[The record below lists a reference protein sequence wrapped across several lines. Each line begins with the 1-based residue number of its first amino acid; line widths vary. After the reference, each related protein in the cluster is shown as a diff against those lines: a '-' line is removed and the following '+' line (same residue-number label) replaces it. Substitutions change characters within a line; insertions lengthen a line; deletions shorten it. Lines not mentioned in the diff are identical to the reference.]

1 MGSPPPTHWKWQPE
15 QPTPRVTGN
24 DFKPSLTMVVSQAHA
39 SEALSPEQQRLA
51 EADQGQKPWRAWGP
65 YLSERQWGTVR
76 EDDSPDGDAWES
88 FSHDQ
93 ARSRTYQ
100 WGEDGLAGISD
111 DRQLLCFALALWNGK
126 DPIIKERLFGLTN
139 SEGNHG
145 EDVKEYYYYLDST
158 PTHSYMRYLYKY
170 PLNAFPY
177 EDLVA
182 VNKTRSR
189 HESEYEL
196 IDTGIFDKNEYCD
209 VEVEY
214 AKANPEDL
222 LIQIT
227 VHNRSDQ
234 AASLAV
240 LPTLWFRNSWE
251 QCDNAK
257 PFIKVQPGESGA
269 ASIHATHPGLGDFA
283 LHCKDADELVFTDNE
298 TNTEIIYDKPNQSPY
313 TKCGIN
319 RYIVHGEIAAVNP
332 SQRGTK
338 ASAIHHLSIGA
349 HASSTIQLRLTKSTP
364 ESNNDSAF
372 HDFDQILDRRKQDCD
387 DYYAK
392 VMPAGLSTE
401 QKLVFRQAV
410 AGMLWSK
417 QFYNY
422 DIAPWLQQRGID
434 PLGAVNGQGFR
445 NQQWH
450 HMNNCD
456 VISMPDKWEYPWYA
470 AWDLAFHS
478 MAFSLVDPSFAKQQ
492 LSLMLSSQYLHP
504 NGQIPAYEWNFGDVN
519 PPVHAW
525 ATYLVYLTD
534 ASLHGQADHQ
544 WLKQSFHKL
553 LINFTWWVNRKDA
566 DGNSVF
572 QGGFLGLDN
581 IGIFD
586 RTESPE
592 MGGRLEQADGTAWMA
607 FYAQTMVNIAVELAR
622 SDETYREYI
631 AKFIRHYLRIAHA
644 MVNRN
649 ASESMWDEEEGFFYD
664 VLRKSDGSSTR
675 LKVRS
680 MVGLIPLCAV
690 HVFEQD
696 VVEQFPEIGDILQH
710 MRDQYPGQHS
720 SFHDIRL
727 KGYANRQMMSALD
740 ETNLR
745 RVLTIMLDPDEFLS
759 DHGIRSISKRHERDP
774 YRFVHNQQEY
784 VVQYLPAESDSGLFG
799 GNSNWRGP
807 IWMPVNFAIIRSL
820 TVYYTYYGN
829 DFKVEFPTGS
839 GQMANLYEIA
849 ENLTHRIVSIFT
861 RNTEGLRPVFGS
873 QQTFQGDPHWKDHL
887 LFYEYFHG
895 DNGAGIGASHQT
907 GWSGLVLNLI
917 HYFAANTQ
925 ESRLASGGNAGP
937 MPHGWHCVD

>member
-1 MGSPPPTHWKWQPE
+1 MA
-15 QPTPRVTGN
+15 
-24 DFKPSLTMVVSQAHA
+24 MSQAQS
-39 SEALSPEQQRLA
+39 SEAPSPEHQRLA
-51 EADQGQKPWRAWGP
+51 ESDHGHKPWKRWGP

-76 EDDSPDGDAWES
+76 EDDSPDGNAWES

-93 ARSRTYQ
+93 ARSRAYQ

-177 EDLVA
+177 NDLVDT
-182 VNKTRSR
+182 NKARSR
-189 HESEYEL
+189 NEQEYEL

-209 VEVEY
+209 IEVEY
-214 AKANPEDL
+214 AKSDPEDL

-234 AASLAV
+234 PAKLAL
-240 LPTLWFRNSWE
+240 LPTLWFRNIWDQGSGPKPLI
-251 QCDNAK
+251 QAK
-257 PFIKVQPGESGA
+257 PGESGA
-269 ASIHATHPGLGDFA
+269 ASLHATHPDLGDFA
-283 LHCKDADELVFTDNE
+283 LHCKGADELVFTDNE
-298 TNTEIIYDKPNQSPY
+298 TNTEVLFQQSNQSPY

-319 RYIVHGEIAAVNP
+319 RYLVHGETAAINP
-332 SQRGTK
+332 SQQGTK
-338 ASAIHHLSIGA
+338 ASAIYNLSIGA
-349 HASSTIQLRLTKSTP
+349 NASYTIQLRLTKSTP
-364 ESNNDSAF
+364 ETQNDSAYQG
-372 HDFDQILDRRKQDCD
+372 FDQILDRRKQDCD
-387 DYYAK
+387 DYYAR
-392 VMPAGLSTE
+392 VMPAGFSAE
-401 QKLVFRQAV
+401 QKLVFRQAM

-422 DIAPWLQQRGID
+422 DITPWLQQRGVD
-434 PLGAVNGQGFR
+434 PLGTDKAQGFR
-445 NQQWH
+445 NQDWH
-450 HMNNCD
+450 HMNNSD

-470 AWDLAFHS
+470 AWDLAFHAS
-478 MAFSLVDPSFAKQQ
+478 TFAYIDPSFAKRQ

-525 ATYLVYLTD
+525 ATFLVYLTD

-544 WLKQSFHKL
+544 WLKESFHKL
-553 LINFTWWVNRKDA
+553 LINFTWWLNRKDA
-566 DGNSVF
+566 NGNNVF

-607 FYAQTMVNIAVELAR
+607 LFAQTMVQISVELAR
-622 SDETYREYI
+622 KDETYREYP
-631 AKFIRHYLRIAHA
+631 AKFMRHFLSIAHA

-649 ASESMWDEEEGFFYD
+649 ASESMWDEEDGFFYD

-696 VVEQFPEIGDILQH
+696 VLEVIPELGDLLPRLKKKFPD
-710 MRDQYPGQHS
+710 QHS
-720 SFHDIRL
+720 SFHDVRL
-727 KGYANRQMMSALD
+727 MGYGNRHLMSALD
-740 ETNLR
+740 EANLR
-745 RVLTIMLDPDEFLS
+745 RVLAIMLDPDEFLG
-759 DHGIRSISKRHERDP
+759 DYGIRSISKRHESEP
-774 YRFVHNQQEY
+774 YRFVHNQQEF
-784 VVQYLPAESDSGLFG
+784 VVKYLPAESDSGLFG

-807 IWMPVNFAIIRSL
+807 IWMPVNLMIIRSL
-820 TVYYTYYGN
+820 IVYFCYYGP
-829 DFKVEFPTGS
+829 DFKIELPTGS
-839 GQMANLYEIA
+839 GKLANLYEIA
-849 ENLTHRIVSIFT
+849 ENLAHRLVSIFT
-861 RNTEGLRPVFGS
+861 RNADGLRPVFGS
-873 QQTFQGDPHWKDHL
+873 QQTFQNDPNWKDYL

-907 GWSGLVLNLI
+907 GWSGLVVNLT
-917 HYFAANTQ
+917 HYFSVNTQ
-925 ESRLASGGNAGP
+925 ESLLERGPTNLTPSGR
-937 MPHGWHCVD
+937 HGDD

>member
-1 MGSPPPTHWKWQPE
+1 
-15 QPTPRVTGN
+15 
-24 DFKPSLTMVVSQAHA
+24 MVVSRAQS
-39 SEALSPEQQRLA
+39 SEAASTEHQRLA
-51 EADQGQKPWRAWGP
+51 EADQGQKPWRTWGP

-76 EDDSPDGDAWES
+76 EDESPNGDAWES

-93 ARSRTYQ
+93 ARSRAYQ

-145 EDVKEYYYYLDST
+145 EDVKDYYYYLDST

-170 PLNAFPY
+170 PLNTFPY

-182 VNKTRSR
+182 VNKARSR
-189 HESEYEL
+189 HEPEYEL

-209 VEVEY
+209 IEVEY
-214 AKANPEDL
+214 AKSNPEDL

-234 AASLAV
+234 PAKIAL
-240 LPTLWFRNSWE
+240 LPTLWFRNTWDQGSGPKPLIK
-251 QCDNAK
+251 AK
-257 PFIKVQPGESGA
+257 PGESGA
-269 ASIHATHPGLGDFA
+269 TSLHASHPDLGDFV
-283 LHCKDADELVFTDNE
+283 LHCQAADEVVFTDNE
-298 TNTEIIYDKPNQSPY
+298 TNTEVVFQQPNQSPY

-319 RYIVHGEIAAVNP
+319 RYLVHGETAAVNP
-332 SQRGTK
+332 SKQGTK
-338 ASAIHHLSIGA
+338 ASAIYNLSIGA
-349 HASSTIQLRLTKSTP
+349 NASSTIKLRLTRSTF
-364 ESNNDSAF
+364 ESQDDSAY
-372 HDFDQILDRRKQDCD
+372 HDFDQSLDLRKQDCD
-387 DYYAK
+387 NYYAR
-392 VMPAGLSTE
+392 VMPAGFSAE
-401 QKLVFRQAV
+401 QKLLFRQAM

-422 DIAPWLQQRGID
+422 DITPWLQQRGVD
-434 PLGAVNGQGFR
+434 PLGTDKAQGFR

-456 VISMPDKWEYPWYA
+456 VISMPDKWEYPWFA
-470 AWDLAFHS
+470 AWDLAFHAS
-478 MAFSLVDPSFAKQQ
+478 TFAYIDPSFAKRQ

-504 NGQIPAYEWNFGDVN
+504 NGQIPAYEWNFSDVN

-525 ATYLVYLTD
+525 ATFLVYLTD

-544 WLKQSFHKL
+544 WLKESFHKL
-553 LINFTWWVNRKDA
+553 LINFTWWLNRKDA
-566 DGNSVF
+566 NGNNVF

-607 FYAQTMVNIAVELAR
+607 LFAQTMVQISVELAQK
-622 SDETYREYI
+622 DETYREYP
-631 AKFIRHYLRIAHA
+631 AKFMRHFLSIAHA

-649 ASESMWDEEEGFFYD
+649 ASESMWDEEDGFFYD

-690 HVFEQD
+690 HSFEQD
-696 VVEQFPEIGDILQH
+696 VLETIPELGELLPRLQEKFPDH
-710 MRDQYPGQHS
+710 HS
-720 SFHDIRL
+720 SFHDVRL
-727 KGYANRQMMSALD
+727 RGYGNRHLMSALD

-745 RVLTIMLDPDEFLS
+745 RVLKIMLDPDEFLG
-759 DHGIRSISKRHERDP
+759 DYGIRSISKRHESEP
-774 YRFVHNQQEY
+774 YRFVHNQQEF

-807 IWMPVNFAIIRSL
+807 IWMPVNVMIIRSL
-820 TVYYTYYGN
+820 IVYFCYYGK

-839 GQMANLYEIA
+839 GKLANLYEVA
-849 ENLTHRIVSIFT
+849 EQLAHRLVSIFT
-861 RNTEGLRPVFGS
+861 RNAEGLRPVFGS
-873 QQTFQGDPHWKDHL
+873 QQTFQNDPNWKDYL

-907 GWSGLVLNLI
+907 GWSGLVINLN
-917 HYFAANTQ
+917 HYFSVNTQ
-925 ESRLASGGNAGP
+925 ESLLERGPRNLA
-937 MPHGWHCVD
+937 PHGQHGDD

>member
-1 MGSPPPTHWKWQPE
+1 
-15 QPTPRVTGN
+15 
-24 DFKPSLTMVVSQAHA
+24 MVVSQAQS
-39 SEALSPEQQRLA
+39 SEALSPEHQRLA
-51 EADQGQKPWRAWGP
+51 EADQGHKQWRTWGP

-76 EDDSPDGDAWES
+76 EDDSPDGNAWES

-93 ARSRTYQ
+93 ARSRAYQ

-170 PLNAFPY
+170 PLNAYPY
-177 EDLVA
+177 GELVA
-182 VNKTRSR
+182 TNKSRSR
-189 HESEYEL
+189 LESEYEL
-196 IDTGIFDKNEYCD
+196 IDTGVFDNNEYCD
-209 VEVEY
+209 IEVEY

-251 QCDNAK
+251 QGDNAK
-257 PFIKVQPGESGA
+257 PFIKVQLGKSGA
-269 ASIHATHPGLGDFA
+269 ASLHATHPDLGDFA

-319 RYIVHGEIAAVNP
+319 RYIVHSETAAVNP
-332 SQRGTK
+332 SQQGTK

-349 HASSTIQLRLTKSTP
+349 NASYTIQLRLIKSTP
-364 ESNNDSAF
+364 ETQNDSAF
-372 HDFDQILDRRKQDCD
+372 YDFDQILDRRKQDCD
-387 DYYAK
+387 DYYAR
-392 VMPAGLSTE
+392 VMPAGFSTE

-422 DIAPWLQQRGID
+422 DIAPWLQQRGVN
-434 PLGAVNGQGFR
+434 PLGAMNGQGFR

-470 AWDLAFHS
+470 AWDLAFHA
-478 MAFSLVDPSFAKQQ
+478 MGFSLVDPSFAKQQ
-492 LSLMLSSQYLHP
+492 LSLMLSSRYLHP

-534 ASLHGQADHQ
+534 AGLHGQPDHQ

-586 RTESPE
+586 RTESAE

-607 FYAQTMVNIAVELAR
+607 FYAQSMVNIAVELAR
-622 SDETYREYI
+622 SDETYREYA
-631 AKFIRHYLRIAHA
+631 AKFMRHFLRIAHA

-710 MRDQYPGQHS
+710 MRDQYPDQQS

-745 RVLTIMLDPDEFLS
+745 RVLKIMLDPDEFLS
-759 DHGIRSISKRHERDP
+759 NHGIRSISKRHERAP

-849 ENLTHRIVSIFT
+849 ENLAHRLVSIFT
-861 RNTEGLRPVFGS
+861 RNTEGRRPVFGS

-917 HYFAANTQ
+917 HYFATNTQ
-925 ESRLASGGNAGP
+925 ESRLASGGNTGLATNNVRYGDNC
-937 MPHGWHCVD
+937 GSGARR

>member
-1 MGSPPPTHWKWQPE
+1 MA
-15 QPTPRVTGN
+15 
-24 DFKPSLTMVVSQAHA
+24 MSQAQA
-39 SEALSPEQQRLA
+39 AAALSPEHQRLLQ
-51 EADQGQKPWRAWGP
+51 ADQGQKPWRSWGP

-76 EDDSPDGDAWES
+76 EDDSPDGNAWES

-93 ARSRTYQ
+93 ARSRAYQ

-170 PLNAFPY
+170 PLNAYPY
-177 EDLVA
+177 GELVA
-182 VNKTRSR
+182 TNKARSR
-189 HESEYEL
+189 FEPEYEL

-214 AKANPEDL
+214 AKSDPEDL

-227 VHNRSDQ
+227 VQNRSDQ
-234 AASLAV
+234 TAKLDV
-240 LPTLWFRNSWE
+240 LPTLWFRNTWDQGNSP
-251 QCDNAK
+251 K
-257 PFIKVQPGESGA
+257 PLIKARLGESGA
-269 ASIHATHPGLGDFA
+269 ASLHATHPDLGNFV
-283 LHCKDADELVFTDNE
+283 LHCQGADELVFTDNE

-319 RYIVHGEIAAVNP
+319 RYLVHGETAAVNP
-332 SQRGTK
+332 AQQGTK
-338 ASAIHHLSIGA
+338 ASAIHRLSIGA
-349 HASSTIQLRLTKSTP
+349 NASYTIQLRLTKSTP
-364 ESNNDSAF
+364 ETQNDSAN
-372 HDFDQILDRRKQDCD
+372 HDFDQILDCRKQDCD
-387 DYYAK
+387 DYYAR

-434 PLGAVNGQGFR
+434 PLGVINGQGFR

-470 AWDLAFHS
+470 AWDLAFHA

-631 AKFIRHYLRIAHA
+631 AKFIKHYLRIAHA

-696 VVEQFPEIGDILQH
+696 VVEQFPEIGDYLQH
-710 MRDQYPGQHS
+710 MRDKYPDQHS
-720 SFHDIRL
+720 SVHDIRL

-759 DHGIRSISKRHERDP
+759 DHGIRSISKRHERAP

-849 ENLTHRIVSIFT
+849 EHLAHRLVSIFT

-873 QQTFQGDPHWKDHL
+873 QQTFQNDPNWKDCL

-907 GWSGLVLNLI
+907 GWSGLVFNLI

-937 MPHGWHCVD
+937 VPVERYVVD

>member
-1 MGSPPPTHWKWQPE
+1 MA
-15 QPTPRVTGN
+15 
-24 DFKPSLTMVVSQAHA
+24 VSQAQS
-39 SEALSPEQQRLA
+39 SEFLSPEHQRLA
-51 EADQGQKPWRAWGP
+51 ESDHGHKPWKRWGP

-76 EDDSPDGDAWES
+76 EDDSPDGNAWES

-93 ARSRTYQ
+93 ARSRAYQ

-170 PLNAFPY
+170 PQNAFPY
-177 EDLVA
+177 NELVA
-182 VNKTRSR
+182 TSKARTRQ
-189 HESEYEL
+189 EQEYEL
-196 IDTGIFDKNEYCD
+196 INTGVFDNNEYWD

-214 AKANPEDL
+214 AKADPDDL

-227 VHNRSDQ
+227 LHNRSDQ
-234 AASLAV
+234 TASLAV
-240 LPTLWFRNSWE
+240 LPTIWCRNTWA
-251 QCDNAK
+251 QGGNTKPLIKAK
-257 PFIKVQPGESGA
+257 PGESAA
-269 ASIHATHPGLGDFA
+269 ASLQATHPELGDFA
-283 LHCKDADELVFTDNE
+283 LHCKEADELVFTDNE
-298 TNTEIIYDKPNQSPY
+298 TNAEVIFQKPNQFPY
-313 TKCGIN
+313 AKCGIN
-319 RYIVHGEIAAVNP
+319 RYLVDGETAAVNP
-332 SQRGTK
+332 ARQGTK
-338 ASAIHHLSIGA
+338 ASAIYNLSIGA
-349 HASSTIQLRLTKSTP
+349 NASSTIKLRLVKSRT
-364 ESNNDSAF
+364 ESQDDSAY
-372 HDFDQILDRRKQDCD
+372 HDFDQIFDRRKQDCD
-387 DYYAK
+387 DYYAR
-392 VMPAGLSTE
+392 VMPAGFSAE
-401 QKLVFRQAV
+401 QKLVFRQAM

-434 PLGAVNGQGFR
+434 PLGFINGDGFR

-470 AWDLAFHS
+470 AWDLAFHTTTF
-478 MAFSLVDPSFAKQQ
+478 AHIDPSFAKRQ
-492 LSLMLSSQYLHP
+492 LSLMLSSHYLHP

-525 ATYLVYLTD
+525 ATFLVYLTD

-544 WLKQSFHKL
+544 WLKESFHKL
-553 LINFTWWVNRKDA
+553 LINFTWWLNRKDSS
-566 DGNSVF
+566 GNNVF

-607 FYAQTMVNIAVELAR
+607 LFAQTMVQISVELVR
-622 SDETYREYI
+622 KDETYREYP
-631 AKFIRHYLRIAHA
+631 AKFMRHFLSIAHA

-649 ASESMWDEEEGFFYD
+649 ASESMWDEEDGFFYD

-675 LKVRS
+675 LKVSS

-696 VVEQFPEIGDILQH
+696 VLEGIPELGDLLPWHKKKFPD
-710 MRDQYPGQHS
+710 QHS
-720 SFHDIRL
+720 SFHDVRL
-727 KGYANRQMMSALD
+727 RGYGNRHLMSALD
-740 ETNLR
+740 EANLR
-745 RVLTIMLDPDEFLS
+745 RVLAIMLDPDEFLG
-759 DHGIRSISKRHERDP
+759 DYGIRSISKRHESEP
-774 YRFVHNQQEY
+774 YRFVHNQQEF
-784 VVQYLPAESDSGLFG
+784 VVKYLPAESDSGLFG

-807 IWMPVNFAIIRSL
+807 IWMPVNFMIIRSL
-820 TVYYTYYGN
+820 IVYFCYYGP
-829 DFKVEFPTGS
+829 DFKIEFPTGS
-839 GQMANLYEIA
+839 GKLANLYEIA
-849 ENLTHRIVSIFT
+849 ENLAHRLVSIFT
-861 RNTEGLRPVFGS
+861 RNADGLRPVFGS
-873 QQTFQGDPHWKDHL
+873 EQTFQSDPNWKDYL

-907 GWSGLVLNLI
+907 GWSGLVVNLT
-917 HYFAANTQ
+917 HYFSIHTQ
-925 ESRLASGGNAGP
+925 EGLLERGPANLAPYRRPG
-937 MPHGWHCVD
+937 VD

>member
-1 MGSPPPTHWKWQPE
+1 MSAGQLDSAQTPE
-15 QPTPRVTGN
+15 
-24 DFKPSLTMVVSQAHA
+24 H
-39 SEALSPEQQRLA
+39 QRLI
-51 EADQGQKPWRAWGP
+51 EANAGFKPWRRWGP

-76 EDDSPDGDAWES
+76 EDDSPDGNAWES

-93 ARSRTYQ
+93 ARSRAYK

-126 DPIIKERLFGLTN
+126 DAILKERLFGLTN

-145 EDVKEYYYYLDST
+145 EDVKEYYYYMDST

-177 EDLVA
+177 DDLVA
-182 VNKTRSR
+182 TNKARSR
-189 HESEYEL
+189 FEPEYEL

-214 AKANPEDL
+214 AKAGPEDL
-222 LIQIT
+222 LIQVR
-227 VHNRSDQ
+227 VHNRSNQ
-234 AASLAV
+234 QASLTV
-240 LPTLWFRNSWE
+240 LPTLWCRNTWAHDGSV
-251 QCDNAK
+251 K
-257 PFIKVQPGESGA
+257 PELKASSTSSGEAFIQA
-269 ASIHATHPGLGDFA
+269 WHPELGDFT
-283 LHCKDADELVFTDNE
+283 LQCSGADELVLTENE
-298 TNTEIIYDKPNQSPY
+298 TNTERLFQQPNQSPY

-319 RYIVHGEIAAVNP
+319 RYVVHGEIAGVNP
-332 SQRGTK
+332 AQQGTK
-338 ASAIHHLSIGA
+338 AAALYNLSIGA
-349 HASSTIQLRLTKSTP
+349 KTSTTIQLRLTKATP
-364 ESNNDSAF
+364 EIQEEADERG
-372 HDFDQILDRRKQDCD
+372 FDQGLNQRKQDCD
-387 DYYAK
+387 DFYAA
-392 VMPAGLSTE
+392 VMPAGLSAE
-401 QKLVFRQAV
+401 RQLVFRQAM

-422 DIAPWLQQRGID
+422 DIASWLQQRGID
-434 PLGAVNGQGFR
+434 PLAGDHAQSFR
-445 NQQWH
+445 NKQWH

-470 AWDLAFHS
+470 AWDLAFH
-478 MAFSLVDPSFAKQQ
+478 ANTLVFVDPSFAKQQ

-525 ATYLVYLTD
+525 ATYHTYLTD
-534 ASLHGQADHQ
+534 KALSGQADHQ
-544 WLKQSFHKL
+544 WLKESFHKL
-553 LINFTWWVNRKDA
+553 LINFTWWLNRKDA
-566 DGNSVF
+566 QGNNVF

-586 RTESPE
+586 RTESAE
-592 MGGRLEQADGTAWMA
+592 MGGSLEQADGTAWMA
-607 FYAQTMVNIAVELAR
+607 FYAQTMVQIAVELAKK
-622 SDETYREYI
+622 DETYGDYP
-631 AKFIRHYLRIAHA
+631 AKFVGHFLAIAVA
-644 MVNRN
+644 MTKRN
-649 ASESMWDEEEGFFYD
+649 ASTSMWDEADGFFYD
-664 VLRKSDGSSTR
+664 VFRKSDGSSTR

-690 HVFEQD
+690 HVFEPD
-696 VVEQFPEIGDILQH
+696 VMERCKLNDVL
-710 MRDQYPGQHS
+710 DQVRARYPGVPY
-720 SFHDIRL
+720 FHHDLRL
-727 KGYANRQMMSALD
+727 QGHAGRHMMSTLD

-759 DHGIRSISKRHERDP
+759 DYGIRSISKRHERDP

-807 IWMPVNFAIIRSL
+807 IWMPVNVMIIRAL
-820 TVYYTYYGN
+820 LVYFTYYGN
-829 DFKVEFPTGS
+829 NFKIEFPTGS
-839 GQMANLYEIA
+839 SQTMNLYEVA
-849 ENLTHRIVSIFT
+849 EQLAHRLVSIFT
-861 RNTEGLRPVFGS
+861 RNAEGLRPVFGS
-873 QQTFQGDPHWKDHL
+873 QQTFQHDPHWKDHL

-907 GWSGLVLNLI
+907 GWSGLVVNLI

-925 ESRLASGGNAGP
+925 EVRLAEGGRGSVPTAHTG
-937 MPHGWHCVD
+937 VR

>member
-1 MGSPPPTHWKWQPE
+1 MSAGQLAPAQTPE
-15 QPTPRVTGN
+15 
-24 DFKPSLTMVVSQAHA
+24 H
-39 SEALSPEQQRLA
+39 QRLI
-51 EADQGQKPWRAWGP
+51 EANAGFKPWRTWGP

-76 EDDSPDGDAWES
+76 EDDSPDGNAWES

-93 ARSRTYQ
+93 ARSRAYQ

-126 DPIIKERLFGLTN
+126 DPILKERLFGLTN

-170 PLNAFPY
+170 PLNHFPY
-177 EDLVA
+177 NDLVA
-182 VNKTRSR
+182 TNKARSR
-189 HESEYEL
+189 FEPEYEL
-196 IDTGIFDKNEYCD
+196 IDTGIFEKNEYCD

-214 AKANPEDL
+214 AKAGPDDL
-222 LIQIT
+222 LIQIR
-227 VHNRSDQ
+227 VHNRSNQ
-234 AASLAV
+234 QASLTV
-240 LPTLWFRNSWE
+240 LPTLWCRNTWAQDGSV
-251 QCDNAK
+251 K
-257 PFIKVQPGESGA
+257 PELKASLSTSGGSCIQA
-269 ASIHATHPGLGDFA
+269 WRSELGDFT
-283 LHCKDADELVFTDNE
+283 LQCTGADELVFTENE
-298 TNTEIIYDKPNQSPY
+298 TNTERLFQQPNQSPY
-313 TKCGIN
+313 TKCGIH
-319 RYIVHGEIAAVNP
+319 RYLVDGEHKAVNP
-332 SQRGTK
+332 AQRGTK
-338 ASAIHHLSIGA
+338 ASAIYNLSLAA
-349 HASSTIQLRLTKSTP
+349 HGSTTIQCRLSKSTV
-364 ESNNDSAF
+364 ESQDDSADQ
-372 HDFDQILDRRKQDCD
+372 DFDQILNLRKQECNAF
-387 DYYAK
+387 YAH
-392 VMPAGLSTE
+392 VMPAGLNAE
-401 QKLVFRQAV
+401 RQLVFRQAM

-422 DIAPWLQQRGID
+422 DIAPWLHERGID
-434 PLGAVNGQGFR
+434 PLAATNAQGFR
-445 NQQWH
+445 NQEWH

-470 AWDLAFHS
+470 AWDLAFHT

-492 LSLMLSSQYLHP
+492 LSLMLSSRYLHP

-525 ATYLVYLTD
+525 ATYYVYLTG
-534 ASLHGQADHQ
+534 AGLHGQADHQ

-566 DGNSVF
+566 DGNNVY

-622 SDETYREYI
+622 SDETYREYPV
-631 AKFIRHYLRIAHA
+631 KFIRHYLRIAHA

-649 ASESMWDEEEGFFYD
+649 ASESMWDEEDGFFYD

-690 HVFEQD
+690 QVFEQD
-696 VVEQFPEIGDILQH
+696 VVEQFPEIGDILQR
-710 MRDQYPGQHS
+710 MRVKYPGQHS
-720 SFHDIRL
+720 SFHDISL
-727 KGYANRQMMSALD
+727 KGHANRQMMSALD

-745 RVLTIMLDPDEFLS
+745 RVLKIMLDPDEFLG
-759 DHGIRSISKRHERDP
+759 DYGIRSISKRHERNP

-807 IWMPVNFAIIRSL
+807 IWMPVNFAIIRAL
-820 TVYYTYYGN
+820 VVYFTYYGN

-839 GQMANLYEIA
+839 GQLANLYEIA
-849 ENLTHRIVSIFT
+849 ENLAHRLTSIFT
-861 RNTEGLRPVFGS
+861 RNDEGLRPVFGS
-873 QQTFQGDPHWKDHL
+873 QQTFQSDPNWKDNL

-907 GWSGLVLNLI
+907 GWSGLVVNLI

-925 ESRLASGGNAGP
+925 ESRLASGGNTGP
-937 MPHGWHCVD
+937 VPVERHGGI

>member
-1 MGSPPPTHWKWQPE
+1 
-15 QPTPRVTGN
+15 
-24 DFKPSLTMVVSQAHA
+24 MVVSQAQS
-39 SEALSPEQQRLA
+39 SEAPSPEHQRLA
-51 EADQGQKPWRAWGP
+51 EADQDHKPWRTWGP

-76 EDDSPDGDAWES
+76 EDDSPDGNAWES

-93 ARSRTYQ
+93 ARSRAYQ

-170 PLNAFPY
+170 PLNAYPY
-177 EDLVA
+177 DDLVA
-182 VNKTRSR
+182 TNKARSR
-189 HESEYEL
+189 FEPEYEL
-196 IDTGIFDKNEYCD
+196 IDTGIFEKNEYCD

-214 AKANPEDL
+214 AKTSPEDL

-227 VHNRSDQ
+227 VHNRSNQ
-234 AASLAV
+234 TAKLAI
-240 LPTLWFRNSWE
+240 LPTLWFRNTWDQVSSP
-251 QCDNAK
+251 K
-257 PFIKVQPGESGA
+257 PLIKTEPSQSGQA
-269 ASIHATHPGLGDFA
+269 RLHATHPDLGDFV
-283 LHCKDADELVFTDNE
+283 LHCNGADELVFTDNE
-298 TNTEIIYDKPNQSPY
+298 TNTEVIFQQPNQSPY

-319 RYIVHGEIAAVNP
+319 RYVVHGETAAVNS
-332 SQRGTK
+332 SQQGTK
-338 ASAIHHLSIGA
+338 ASAIYNLLIDANS
-349 HASSTIQLRLTKSTP
+349 SSTIRLRLTKSTLT
-364 ESNNDSAF
+364 SQDYSAYQ
-372 HDFDQILDRRKQDCD
+372 DFDQNLDRRKQDCA
-387 DYYAK
+387 DYYAR
-392 VMPAGLSTE
+392 VMPAGFSAE
-401 QKLVFRQAV
+401 QKLVFRQAM

-422 DIAPWLQQRGID
+422 DITPWLQQRGID
-434 PLGAVNGQGFR
+434 PLGFNNGHGFR

-470 AWDLAFHS
+470 AWDLAFHTS
-478 MAFSLVDPSFAKQQ
+478 TFAYIDPSFAKRQ
-492 LSLMLSSQYLHP
+492 LSLMLSSHYLHP

-525 ATYLVYLTD
+525 ATFLVYLTD

-544 WLKQSFHKL
+544 WLKESFHKL
-553 LINFTWWVNRKDA
+553 LVNFTWWLNRKDA
-566 DGNSVF
+566 NGNNVF

-607 FYAQTMVNIAVELAR
+607 LFAQSMVQISVELAR
-622 SDETYREYI
+622 KDDTYREFPV
-631 AKFIRHYLRIAHA
+631 KFMRHFLSIAHA

-649 ASESMWDEEEGFFYD
+649 ASESMWDEEDGFFYD
-664 VLRKSDGSSTR
+664 VLRKSDGRSTR

-690 HVFEQD
+690 HLFEQD
-696 VVEQFPEIGDILQH
+696 VLETFPELGDLLPRLREKFPDH
-710 MRDQYPGQHS
+710 HS
-720 SFHDIRL
+720 SFHDVRL
-727 KGYANRQMMSALD
+727 RGYGNRHLMSALD
-740 ETNLR
+740 EANLR
-745 RVLTIMLDPDEFLS
+745 RVLAIMLDPDEFLG
-759 DHGIRSISKRHERDP
+759 DYGIRSISKRHESVP
-774 YRFVHNQQEY
+774 YRFVHNQQEF
-784 VVQYLPAESDSGLFG
+784 VVKYLPAESDSGLFG

-807 IWMPVNFAIIRSL
+807 VWMPVNVMIIRSL
-820 TVYYTYYGN
+820 IVYFCYYGP
-829 DFKVEFPTGS
+829 DFKIEFPTGS
-839 GQMANLYEIA
+839 GKLANLYEVA
-849 ENLTHRIVSIFT
+849 ENLAHRLVSIFT
-861 RNTEGLRPVFGS
+861 RNADGLRPVFGS
-873 QQTFQGDPHWKDHL
+873 QQTFQGDPYWKDNL

-907 GWSGLVLNLI
+907 GWSGLVVNLT
-917 HYFAANTQ
+917 HYFSVNTQ
-925 ESRLASGGNAGP
+925 ESLLARGPTNLAS
-937 MPHGWHCVD
+937 HGRPGVD

>member
-1 MGSPPPTHWKWQPE
+1 MP
-15 QPTPRVTGN
+15 
-24 DFKPSLTMVVSQAHA
+24 VSQAQS
-39 SEALSPEQQRLA
+39 SEALSPEHQRLA
-51 EADQGQKPWRAWGP
+51 EADQGQKQWRAWGP

-93 ARSRTYQ
+93 ARSRAYQ

-182 VNKTRSR
+182 VNKARSR

-209 VEVEY
+209 IEVEY
-214 AKANPEDL
+214 AKADPEDL

-227 VHNRSDQ
+227 VHNRSDKP
-234 AASLAV
+234 ASLTV
-240 LPTLWFRNSWE
+240 LPTLWCSNTWA
-251 QCDNAK
+251 QGGNAR
-257 PFIKVQPGESGA
+257 PLIKAKLGESGA
-269 ASIHATHPGLGDFA
+269 ASIHASHPDLGDFV
-283 LHCKDADELVFTDNE
+283 LHCKDADELVFTENE

-319 RYIVHGEIAAVNP
+319 RYIVHGEIAAINP

-338 ASAIHHLSIGA
+338 ASAVHSLSIGA
-349 HASSTIQLRLTKSTP
+349 HASSTIQLRLAKATP
-364 ESNNDSAF
+364 ESNNDSAYY
-372 HDFDQILDRRKQDCD
+372 DFDQILDRRKQDCD

-401 QKLVFRQAV
+401 QTLVFRQAV

-434 PLGAVNGQGFR
+434 PLGAVKGQGFR

-450 HMNNCD
+450 HMNNSD

-534 ASLHGQADHQ
+534 ARLHGRPDHQ

-631 AKFIRHYLRIAHA
+631 AKFIKHYLRIAHA

-690 HVFEQD
+690 HVFERD
-696 VVEQFPEIGDILQH
+696 VVEQFPEIGDYLQH
-710 MRDQYPGQHS
+710 MRDKYPDQQS

-745 RVLTIMLDPDEFLS
+745 RVLAIMLDPDEFLS

-849 ENLTHRIVSIFT
+849 EHLAHRLVSIFT
-861 RNTEGLRPVFGS
+861 RNAEGLRPVFGS
-873 QQTFQGDPHWKDHL
+873 QQTFQGDPNWKDYL

-925 ESRLASGGNAGP
+925 ESRLASGGNTGLLPAERYG
-937 MPHGWHCVD
+937 GD

>member
-1 MGSPPPTHWKWQPE
+1 
-15 QPTPRVTGN
+15 
-24 DFKPSLTMVVSQAHA
+24 MVVSQAHA

-51 EADQGQKPWRAWGP
+51 EADQGQRPWRAWGP

-182 VNKTRSR
+182 VNKARSR

-234 AASLAV
+234 AASIAV

-251 QCDNAK
+251 QGDNAK

-269 ASIHATHPGLGDFA
+269 AIIHATHPGLGDFA

-338 ASAIHHLSIGA
+338 ASAVHHLSIGA
-349 HASSTIQLRLTKSTP
+349 HASHTIQLRLAKSTS
-364 ESNNDSAF
+364 ESNNDSAYY
-372 HDFDQILDRRKQDCD
+372 DFDQILDRRKQDCD
-387 DYYAK
+387 DYYTR
-392 VMPAGLSTE
+392 VMPPGLSTE

-445 NQQWH
+445 NQQWN

-631 AKFIRHYLRIAHA
+631 AKFIKHYLRIAHA

-696 VVEQFPEIGDILQH
+696 VVEQFPEIGDYLQH
-710 MRDQYPGQHS
+710 MRDKYPDQQS

-745 RVLTIMLDPDEFLS
+745 RVLKIMLDTDEFLS

-849 ENLTHRIVSIFT
+849 ENLAHRLVSIFT

-873 QQTFQGDPHWKDHL
+873 QQTFQNDPHWKDHL

-907 GWSGLVLNLI
+907 GWSGLVLNLL

-925 ESRLASGGNAGP
+925 ESRLASGGNTGP
-937 MPHGWHCVD
+937 MPHGRHCVD

>member
-1 MGSPPPTHWKWQPE
+1 MSAG
-15 QPTPRVTGN
+15 QPTPAQT
-24 DFKPSLTMVVSQAHA
+24 
-39 SEALSPEQQRLA
+39 PEHQRLL
-51 EADQGQKPWRAWGP
+51 EANEGLKKWRKWGP

-76 EDDSPDGDAWES
+76 EDDSPDGNAWES

-93 ARSRTYQ
+93 ARSRAYQ

-158 PTHSYMRYLYKY
+158 PTHAYMRYLYKY
-170 PLNAFPY
+170 PLNAYPY
-177 EDLVA
+177 DDLVA
-182 VNKTRSR
+182 TNKARSR
-189 HESEYEL
+189 FEPEYEL
-196 IDTGIFDKNEYCD
+196 IDTGIFDQNEYCD

-214 AKANPEDL
+214 AKADPDDL
-222 LIQIT
+222 LIQVT

-234 AASLAV
+234 TAKLAV
-240 LPTLWFRNSWE
+240 LPTLWFRNTWDQGS
-251 QCDNAK
+251 AK
-257 PFIKVQPGESGA
+257 PELMANSSAAGG
-269 ASIHATHPGLGDFA
+269 ASIQAFHPELGDFTLQCHGA
-283 LHCKDADELVFTDNE
+283 SELVFTDNE
-298 TNTEIIYDKPNQSPY
+298 TNTEILFQQPNQSPY
-313 TKCGIN
+313 AKCGIN
-319 RYIVHGEIAAVNP
+319 RYLVHGERTAVNP
-332 SQRGTK
+332 AQRGTK
-338 ASAIHHLSIGA
+338 ASAIYNLSIGA
-349 HASSTIQLRLTKSTP
+349 DASTTIKLRLTKSSLETQG
-364 ESNNDSAF
+364 DSADQ
-372 HDFDQILDRRKQDCD
+372 DFDWILERRRQDCD
-387 DYYAK
+387 DFYTC

-401 QKLVFRQAV
+401 QKLVFRQAM

-422 DIAPWLQQRGID
+422 DIAPWLKQRGVD
-434 PLGAVNGQGFR
+434 PLGVKNAQGFR

-470 AWDLAFHS
+470 AWDLAFHAS
-478 MAFSLVDPSFAKQQ
+478 TLVYVDPSFAKQQ

-525 ATYLVYLTD
+525 ATYTVYLVD
-534 ASLHGQADHQ
+534 KALSNKADHQ

-553 LINFTWWVNRKDA
+553 LINFTWWINRKDA
-566 DGNSVF
+566 EGNNVF

-607 FYAQTMVNIAVELAR
+607 FYAQTMVQIALLLAQN
-622 SDETYREYI
+622 DETYHEYP
-631 AKFIRHYLRIAHA
+631 AKFMRHYIQIAHA

-649 ASESMWDEEEGFFYD
+649 ASESMWDEEDGFFYD

-690 HVFEQD
+690 QVFDQD
-696 VVEQFPEIGDILQH
+696 VMEQFPELSDVLHRLQ
-710 MRDQYPGQHS
+710 DKYPDQHS
-720 SFHDIRL
+720 SFHDISL
-727 KGYANRQMMSALD
+727 KGYASRHMMSALD
-740 ETNLR
+740 EANLR
-745 RVLTIMLDPDEFLS
+745 RVLKIMFDPDEFLG
-759 DHGIRSISKRHERDP
+759 DYGIRSISKQHDSEP
-774 YRFVHNQQEY
+774 YLFVHNQQEY
-784 VVQYLPAESDSGLFG
+784 VVKYLPAESDSGLFG

-807 IWMPVNFAIIRSL
+807 IWMPVNLMIIRAL
-820 TVYYTYYGN
+820 LVYFTYYGQG
-829 DFKVEFPTGS
+829 FRVEFPTGS

-849 ENLTHRIVSIFT
+849 EHLAQRLVSIFT
-861 RNTEGLRPVFGS
+861 RNAEGLRPVFGS
-873 QQTFQGDPHWKDHL
+873 QQTFQNDPNWKDLL

-907 GWSGLVLNLI
+907 GWSGLVVNLT
-917 HYFAANTQ
+917 HFFATHTQ
-925 ESRLASGGNAGP
+925 EAWLVGGPTGVVS
-937 MPHGWHCVD
+937 HVRQGDD

>member
-1 MGSPPPTHWKWQPE
+1 M
-15 QPTPRVTGN
+15 VTTAGQFAP
-24 DFKPSLTMVVSQAHA
+24 DQTAEH
-39 SEALSPEQQRLA
+39 QRLN
-51 EADQGQKPWRAWGP
+51 EANEDLNPWRKWGP

-76 EDDSPDGDAWES
+76 EDDSPDGNAWES

-93 ARSRTYQ
+93 ARSRAYQ

-111 DRQLLCFALALWNGK
+111 DHQLLCFALALWNGK

-170 PLNAFPY
+170 PLNVYPY
-177 EDLVA
+177 DDLVA
-182 VNKTRSR
+182 TNKKRSR
-189 HESEYEL
+189 HEPEYEL
-196 IDTGIFDKNEYCD
+196 IDTGIFEKNEYCD
-209 VEVEY
+209 IEVEY
-214 AKANPEDL
+214 AKADPEDL

-234 AASLAV
+234 PARLAV
-240 LPTLWFRNSWE
+240 LPTLWFRNTWDQGSGP
-251 QCDNAK
+251 K
-257 PFIKVQPGESGA
+257 PLIKAQPGQSGA
-269 ASIHATHPGLGDFA
+269 TSLHASHPNLGDFV
-283 LHCKDADELVFTDNE
+283 LHCQGADELVFTDNE

-332 SQRGTK
+332 SQQGTK
-338 ASAIHHLSIGA
+338 ASAVHHLSIGA
-349 HASSTIQLRLTKSTP
+349 NASSTIKLRLTKSTL
-364 ESNNDSAF
+364 ETQDNSAYS
-372 HDFDQILDRRKQDCD
+372 DFDQIFHCKKQDCD
-387 DYYAK
+387 DYYAR

-422 DIAPWLQQRGID
+422 DITPWLQQRGIN
-434 PLGAVNGQGFR
+434 PLGAMNGQGFR
-445 NQQWH
+445 NQQWY

-470 AWDLAFHS
+470 AWDLAFHA
-478 MAFSLVDPSFAKQQ
+478 MAFSLVDSSFAKQQ
-492 LSLMLSSQYLHP
+492 LSLMLSSRYLHP

-525 ATYLVYLTD
+525 ATYLVYLAD
-534 ASLHGQADHQ
+534 ASLHGQSDHQ

-566 DGNSVF
+566 DDNSVF

-586 RTESPE
+586 RTESAE
-592 MGGRLEQADGTAWMA
+592 MGGLLEQADGTAWMA
-607 FYAQTMVNIAVELAR
+607 FYAQSMVNIAVELAR
-622 SDETYREYI
+622 IDETYREYI

-644 MVNRN
+644 MINRN

-696 VVEQFPEIGDILQH
+696 VVEQFPEINDILQR
-710 MRDQYPGQHS
+710 MQDRYPDQSS

-745 RVLTIMLDPDEFLS
+745 RVLAIMLDPDEFLS

-849 ENLTHRIVSIFT
+849 ENLAHRLVSIFT
-861 RNTEGLRPVFGS
+861 PNAEGLRPIFGG
-873 QQTFQGDPHWKDHL
+873 QQTFQNDPNWKDYL

-895 DNGAGIGASHQT
+895 DSGAGIGASHQT
-907 GWSGLVLNLI
+907 GWSGLVFNLI
-917 HYFAANTQ
+917 HYFAANSQ
-925 ESRLASGGNAGP
+925 EIRLASGGNTGP
-937 MPHGWHCVD
+937 APRGHYGDR

>member
-1 MGSPPPTHWKWQPE
+1 MAE
-15 QPTPRVTGN
+15 
-24 DFKPSLTMVVSQAHA
+24 SQAQT
-39 SEALSPEQQRLA
+39 STALSPEHQRLA
-51 EADQGQKPWRAWGP
+51 EADQGQQPWRKWGP

-76 EDDSPDGDAWES
+76 EDDSPDGNAWES

-93 ARSRTYQ
+93 ARSRAYQ

-111 DRQLLCFALALWNGK
+111 DQQRLCFALALWNGK

-170 PLNAFPY
+170 PLNAYPY
-177 EDLVA
+177 ENLVA
-182 VNKTRSR
+182 TNKARSR
-189 HESEYEL
+189 FEPEYEL
-196 IDTGIFDKNEYCD
+196 IDTGIFANNDYCD
-209 VEVEY
+209 VEVHY
-214 AKANPEDL
+214 AKAGPEDL

-227 VHNRSDQ
+227 VHNRSEKT
-234 AASLAV
+234 AKLAV
-240 LPTLWFRNSWE
+240 LPTLWFRNTWADGSSPKPLISRRSSE
-251 QCDNAK
+251 EGPATLEAVHPELGAFTLTCD
-257 PFIKVQPGESGA
+257 G
-269 ASIHATHPGLGDFA
+269 
-283 LHCKDADELVFTDNE
+283 ADELVFADNE
-298 TNTEIIYDKPNQSPY
+298 TNTERLFQQPSQSPY

-319 RYIVHGEIAAVNP
+319 RYVVHGETAAVNP
-332 SQRGTK
+332 AQQGTK
-338 ASAIHHLSIGA
+338 AAAIYHLSIGA
-349 HASSTIQLRLTKSTP
+349 YASSTIQLRLTQSTAETEP
-364 ESNNDSAF
+364 GARVEG
-372 HDFDQILDRRKQDCD
+372 FDEILDRRQQECEEF
-387 DYYAK
+387 YAS
-392 VMPAGLSTE
+392 VLPAGLSAK
-401 QKLVFRQAV
+401 QMLVFRQAM
-410 AGMLWSK
+410 AGMMWSK

-434 PLGAVNGQGFR
+434 PLGDTNAQSFR

-470 AWDLAFHS
+470 AWDLAFHTTTF
-478 MAFSLVDPSFAKQQ
+478 AHVDPSFAKQQ

-525 ATYLVYLTD
+525 ATYYVYLTD
-534 ASLHGQADHQ
+534 KILNGKSDHQ

-553 LINFTWWVNRKDA
+553 LINFTWWLNRKDLN
-566 DGNSVF
+566 GNNVF

-592 MGGRLEQADGTAWMA
+592 MGGSLEQADGTAWMA
-607 FYAQTMVNIAVELAR
+607 FYAQTMVRIAVELAQK
-622 SDETYREYI
+622 DETYREYP
-631 AKFIRHYLRIAHA
+631 AKFVRHFLAIAYA

-649 ASESMWDEEEGFFYD
+649 ASENMWDEEDGFFYD
-664 VLRKSDGSSTR
+664 VLRKTDGSSRR

-690 HVFEQD
+690 QVFESNVMED
-696 VVEQFPEIGDILQH
+696 FELMNILN
-710 MRDQYPGQHS
+710 RLKVKYPDQRS

-727 KGYANRQMMSALD
+727 QGHGNRHMMSALD

-745 RVLTIMLDPDEFLS
+745 RVLRIMLDPDEFLG
-759 DHGIRSISKRHERDP
+759 DYGIRSISKRHESEP

-807 IWMPVNFAIIRSL
+807 IWMPVNFMIIRSL
-820 TVYYTYYGN
+820 LAYFLYYGP

-849 ENLTHRIVSIFT
+849 EDLAHRLISIFT
-861 RNTEGLRPVFGS
+861 RNEAGRRPVFGS
-873 QQTFQGDPHWKDHL
+873 QQTFQSDPHWKDYL

-907 GWSGLVLNLI
+907 GWSGCVANLI
-917 HYFAANTQ
+917 YYFSTFSQDEVLAGGPNNGPVL
-925 ESRLASGGNAGP
+925 SR
-937 MPHGWHCVD
+937 D

>member
-1 MGSPPPTHWKWQPE
+1 MA
-15 QPTPRVTGN
+15 
-24 DFKPSLTMVVSQAHA
+24 VSQAQS
-39 SEALSPEQQRLA
+39 SEAPSPEHQRLA
-51 EADQGQKPWRAWGP
+51 ESDHGHKPWKRWGP

-76 EDDSPDGDAWES
+76 EDDSPDGNAWES

-93 ARSRTYQ
+93 ARSRAYQ

-177 EDLVA
+177 NDLVDT
-182 VNKTRSR
+182 NKSRSR
-189 HESEYEL
+189 NEQEYEL
-196 IDTGIFDKNEYCD
+196 IDTGIFAKNEYCD
-209 VEVEY
+209 IEVEY
-214 AKANPEDL
+214 AKSDPEDL

-234 AASLAV
+234 PAKLAL
-240 LPTLWFRNSWE
+240 LPTLWFRNIWDQGSGPKPLI
-251 QCDNAK
+251 QAK
-257 PFIKVQPGESGA
+257 PGESGA
-269 ASIHATHPGLGDFA
+269 ASLHATHPDLGDFA
-283 LHCKDADELVFTDNE
+283 LHCKGADELVFTDNE
-298 TNTEIIYDKPNQSPY
+298 TNTEVLFQQSNQSPY

-319 RYIVHGEIAAVNP
+319 RYLVHGETAAINP
-332 SQRGTK
+332 SQQGTK
-338 ASAIHHLSIGA
+338 ASAIYNLSIGA
-349 HASSTIQLRLTKSTP
+349 NASYTIQLRLTKSTP
-364 ESNNDSAF
+364 EIQNDSAYQG
-372 HDFDQILDRRKQDCD
+372 FDQILDRRKQDCD
-387 DYYAK
+387 DYYAR
-392 VMPAGLSTE
+392 VMPAGFSAE
-401 QKLVFRQAV
+401 QKLVFRQAM

-422 DIAPWLQQRGID
+422 DITPWLQQRGVD
-434 PLGAVNGQGFR
+434 PLGTDKAQGFR

-450 HMNNCD
+450 HMNNSD

-470 AWDLAFHS
+470 AWDLAFHAS
-478 MAFSLVDPSFAKQQ
+478 TFAYIDPSFAKRQ

-525 ATYLVYLTD
+525 ATFLVYLID

-544 WLKQSFHKL
+544 WLKESFHKL
-553 LINFTWWVNRKDA
+553 LINFTWWLNRKDA
-566 DGNSVF
+566 NGNNVF

-607 FYAQTMVNIAVELAR
+607 LFAQTMVQISVELAR
-622 SDETYREYI
+622 KDETYREYP
-631 AKFIRHYLRIAHA
+631 AKFMRHFLSIAHA

-649 ASESMWDEEEGFFYD
+649 ASESMWDEEDGFFYD

-690 HVFEQD
+690 HLFEQD
-696 VVEQFPEIGDILQH
+696 VLEVIPELGDLLPRLKKKFPD
-710 MRDQYPGQHS
+710 QHS
-720 SFHDIRL
+720 SFHDVRL
-727 KGYANRQMMSALD
+727 RGYGNRHLMSALD
-740 ETNLR
+740 EANLR
-745 RVLTIMLDPDEFLS
+745 RVLAIMLDPDEFLG
-759 DHGIRSISKRHERDP
+759 DYGIRSISKRHESEP
-774 YRFVHNQQEY
+774 YSFVHNQQEF
-784 VVQYLPAESDSGLFG
+784 VVKYLPAESDSGLFG

-807 IWMPVNFAIIRSL
+807 IWMPVNFMIIRSL
-820 TVYYTYYGN
+820 IVYFCYYGP
-829 DFKVEFPTGS
+829 DFKIEFPTGS
-839 GQMANLYEIA
+839 GKLANLYEIA
-849 ENLTHRIVSIFT
+849 ENLAHRLVSIFT
-861 RNTEGLRPVFGS
+861 RNADGLRPVFGS
-873 QQTFQGDPHWKDHL
+873 QQTFQNDPNWKDYL

-907 GWSGLVLNLI
+907 GWSGLVVNLT
-917 HYFAANTQ
+917 HYFSVNTQ
-925 ESRLASGGNAGP
+925 ESLLERGPTNLTPSGR
-937 MPHGWHCVD
+937 HGDD

>member
-1 MGSPPPTHWKWQPE
+1 MP
-15 QPTPRVTGN
+15 
-24 DFKPSLTMVVSQAHA
+24 VSQAQS
-39 SEALSPEQQRLA
+39 SEALSPEHQRLA

-93 ARSRTYQ
+93 ARSRAYQ

-170 PLNAFPY
+170 PLNTFPY

-182 VNKTRSR
+182 VNKARSR
-189 HESEYEL
+189 HEPEYEL

-214 AKANPEDL
+214 AKADPEDL

-234 AASLAV
+234 PTSLAV
-240 LPTLWFRNSWE
+240 LPTLWCRNTWA
-251 QCDNAK
+251 QGGNVR
-257 PFIKVQPGESGA
+257 PLIKAQPGESGA
-269 ASIHATHPGLGDFA
+269 ASIHASHPGLGDFV
-283 LHCKDADELVFTDNE
+283 LHCKEADELVFTENE
-298 TNTEIIYDKPNQSPY
+298 TNREIIYDKPNQSPY

-332 SQRGTK
+332 SRRGTK
-338 ASAIHHLSIGA
+338 AAAVHNLSIGA
-349 HASSTIQLRLTKSTP
+349 HASSTIQLRLAKSTP
-364 ESNNDSAF
+364 ESNNDSAY
-372 HDFDQILDRRKQDCD
+372 HDFDQIFHRRKQDCD
-387 DYYAK
+387 DYYAR

-434 PLGAVNGQGFR
+434 PMGVINGQGFR

-607 FYAQTMVNIAVELAR
+607 FYAQTMVNITVELAR

-631 AKFIRHYLRIAHA
+631 TKFIKHYLRIAHA

-696 VVEQFPEIGDILQH
+696 VVEQFPEIGDYLQH
-710 MRDQYPGQHS
+710 MRDKYPDQQS

-745 RVLTIMLDPDEFLS
+745 RVLKIMLDPDEFLS

-849 ENLTHRIVSIFT
+849 EHLAHRLVSIFT

-873 QQTFQGDPHWKDHL
+873 QHTFQSDPNWKDYL

-907 GWSGLVLNLI
+907 GWSGLVVNLI
-917 HYFAANTQ
+917 HYFAANTK
-925 ESRLASGGNAGP
+925 ESRLASGGNTGP
-937 MPHGWHCVD
+937 LPAERYGGD

>member
-1 MGSPPPTHWKWQPE
+1 
-15 QPTPRVTGN
+15 
-24 DFKPSLTMVVSQAHA
+24 MVVSQAQ
-39 SEALSPEQQRLA
+39 SPEALSPEHQRLA
-51 EADQGQKPWRAWGP
+51 EADQGQKPWRTWGP

-76 EDDSPDGDAWES
+76 EDDSPDGNAWES

-93 ARSRTYQ
+93 ARSRAYQ

-170 PLNAFPY
+170 PLNTFPY
-177 EDLVA
+177 DDLVA
-182 VNKTRSR
+182 VNKARSR
-189 HESEYEL
+189 HEPEYEL
-196 IDTGIFDKNEYCD
+196 IDTGIFEKNEYCD
-209 VEVEY
+209 IEVEY
-214 AKANPEDL
+214 AKADPEDL

-234 AASLAV
+234 PAKLAV
-240 LPTLWFRNSWE
+240 LPTLWFRNTWDQGSGP
-251 QCDNAK
+251 K
-257 PFIKVQPGESGA
+257 PLIKAQPGELGA
-269 ASIHATHPGLGDFA
+269 ASIHASHPDLGDFA
-283 LHCKDADELVFTDNE
+283 LHCQGADELVFTDNE

-319 RYIVHGEIAAVNP
+319 RYIVHGDIAAINP
-332 SQRGTK
+332 SQQGTK

-349 HASSTIQLRLTKSTP
+349 HASSTIQCRLTRSTL
-364 ESNNDSAF
+364 ESQGDSAH
-372 HDFDQILDRRKQDCD
+372 HDFDQTLDRRKQDCD
-387 DYYAK
+387 DYYAR

-422 DIAPWLQQRGID
+422 DIAPWLKQRGIN
-434 PLGAVNGQGFR
+434 PLGAMDGQGFR
-445 NQQWH
+445 NQQWY

-470 AWDLAFHS
+470 AWDLAFHA

-492 LSLMLSSQYLHP
+492 LSLMLSSRYLHP

-534 ASLHGQADHQ
+534 ASLHGQSDHQ

-566 DGNSVF
+566 DDNSVF

-586 RTESPE
+586 RTESTE

-607 FYAQTMVNIAVELAR
+607 FYAQTMVNIAVELAQ

-631 AKFIRHYLRIAHA
+631 AKFISHFLRIAHA
-644 MVNRN
+644 MINRN
-649 ASESMWDEEEGFFYD
+649 ASESMWDEEDGFFYD
-664 VLRKSDGSSTR
+664 VLRKSDGSSNR

-696 VVEQFPEIGDILQH
+696 VVEQFPEIGDILQR
-710 MRDQYPGQHS
+710 MQDKFPDQQS

-745 RVLTIMLDPDEFLS
+745 RVLAIMLDPDEFLS

-807 IWMPVNFAIIRSL
+807 IWMPVNFAIIRALS
-820 TVYYTYYGN
+820 VYYTYYGN

-849 ENLTHRIVSIFT
+849 ENLAHRLVSIFT
-861 RNTEGLRPVFGS
+861 PNTEGLRPVFGS
-873 QQTFQGDPHWKDHL
+873 QQTFQNDPNWKDHL

-907 GWSGLVLNLI
+907 GWSGLVFNLI

-925 ESRLASGGNAGP
+925 EIRLASGGNTGP
-937 MPHGWHCVD
+937 EPKVRQGDD

>member
-1 MGSPPPTHWKWQPE
+1 MA
-15 QPTPRVTGN
+15 
-24 DFKPSLTMVVSQAHA
+24 VSQAQS
-39 SEALSPEQQRLA
+39 SEAPSPEHQRLA
-51 EADQGQKPWRAWGP
+51 ESDHGHKPWKRWGP

-76 EDDSPDGDAWES
+76 EDDSPDGNAWES

-93 ARSRTYQ
+93 ARSRAYQ

-177 EDLVA
+177 NDLVDT
-182 VNKTRSR
+182 NKSRSR
-189 HESEYEL
+189 NEQEYEL
-196 IDTGIFDKNEYCD
+196 IDTGIFAKNEYCD
-209 VEVEY
+209 IEVEY
-214 AKANPEDL
+214 AKSDPEDL

-234 AASLAV
+234 PAKLAL
-240 LPTLWFRNSWE
+240 LPTLWFRNIWDQGSGPKPLI
-251 QCDNAK
+251 QAK
-257 PFIKVQPGESGA
+257 PGESGA
-269 ASIHATHPGLGDFA
+269 ASLHATHPDLGDFA
-283 LHCKDADELVFTDNE
+283 LHCKGADELVFTDNE
-298 TNTEIIYDKPNQSPY
+298 TNTEVLFQQSNQSPY

-319 RYIVHGEIAAVNP
+319 RYLVHGETAAINP
-332 SQRGTK
+332 SQQGTK
-338 ASAIHHLSIGA
+338 ASAIYNLSIGA
-349 HASSTIQLRLTKSTP
+349 NASYTIQLRLTKSTP
-364 ESNNDSAF
+364 ETQNDSAY

-387 DYYAK
+387 DYYAR
-392 VMPAGLSTE
+392 VMPAGFSAE
-401 QKLVFRQAV
+401 QKLVFRQAM

-422 DIAPWLQQRGID
+422 DITPWLQQRGVD
-434 PLGAVNGQGFR
+434 PLGTDKAQGFR

-450 HMNNCD
+450 HMNNSD

-470 AWDLAFHS
+470 AWDLAFHAS
-478 MAFSLVDPSFAKQQ
+478 TFAYIDPSFAKRQ

-525 ATYLVYLTD
+525 ATFLVYLID

-544 WLKQSFHKL
+544 WLKESFHKL
-553 LINFTWWVNRKDA
+553 LINFTWWLNRKDA
-566 DGNSVF
+566 NGNNVF

-607 FYAQTMVNIAVELAR
+607 LFAQTMVQISVELAR
-622 SDETYREYI
+622 KDETYREYP
-631 AKFIRHYLRIAHA
+631 AKFMRHFLSIAHA

-649 ASESMWDEEEGFFYD
+649 ASESMWDEEDGFFYD
-664 VLRKSDGSSTR
+664 VLRKSDGISTR

-690 HVFEQD
+690 HLFEQD
-696 VVEQFPEIGDILQH
+696 VLEVIPELGDLLPRLKKKFPD
-710 MRDQYPGQHS
+710 QHS
-720 SFHDIRL
+720 SFHDVRL
-727 KGYANRQMMSALD
+727 RGYGNRHLMSALD
-740 ETNLR
+740 EANLR
-745 RVLTIMLDPDEFLS
+745 RVLAIMLDPDEFLG
-759 DHGIRSISKRHERDP
+759 DYGIRSISKRHESEP
-774 YRFVHNQQEY
+774 YRFVHNQQEF
-784 VVQYLPAESDSGLFG
+784 VVKYLPAESDSGLFG

-807 IWMPVNFAIIRSL
+807 IWMPVNFMIIRSL
-820 TVYYTYYGN
+820 IVYFCYYGP
-829 DFKVEFPTGS
+829 DFKIEFPTGS
-839 GQMANLYEIA
+839 GKLANLYEIA
-849 ENLTHRIVSIFT
+849 ENLAHRLVSIFT
-861 RNTEGLRPVFGS
+861 RNADGLRPVFGS
-873 QQTFQGDPHWKDHL
+873 QQTFQNDPNWKDYL

-907 GWSGLVLNLI
+907 GWSGLVVNLT
-917 HYFAANTQ
+917 HYFSVNTQ
-925 ESRLASGGNAGP
+925 ESLLERGPTNLTPSGR
-937 MPHGWHCVD
+937 HGDD

>member
-1 MGSPPPTHWKWQPE
+1 MSAGQLAPAQTPE
-15 QPTPRVTGN
+15 
-24 DFKPSLTMVVSQAHA
+24 H
-39 SEALSPEQQRLA
+39 QRLI
-51 EADQGQKPWRAWGP
+51 EANAGFKPWRTWGP

-76 EDDSPDGDAWES
+76 EDDSPDGNAWES

-93 ARSRTYQ
+93 ARSRAYQ

-126 DPIIKERLFGLTN
+126 DPILKERLFGLTN

-170 PLNAFPY
+170 PLNHFPY
-177 EDLVA
+177 NDLVA
-182 VNKTRSR
+182 TNKARSR
-189 HESEYEL
+189 FEPEYEL
-196 IDTGIFDKNEYCD
+196 IDTGIFEKNEYCD

-214 AKANPEDL
+214 AKAGPDDL
-222 LIQIT
+222 LIQIR
-227 VHNRSDQ
+227 VHNRSNQQ
-234 AASLAV
+234 ASVTV
-240 LPTLWFRNSWE
+240 LPTLWCRNTWAQDGSV
-251 QCDNAK
+251 K
-257 PFIKVQPGESGA
+257 PELKASLSTSGGSCIQA
-269 ASIHATHPGLGDFA
+269 WRSELGDFT
-283 LHCKDADELVFTDNE
+283 LQCTGADELVFTENE
-298 TNTEIIYDKPNQSPY
+298 TNTERLFQQPNQSPY
-313 TKCGIN
+313 TKCGIH
-319 RYIVHGEIAAVNP
+319 RYLVDGEHKAVNP
-332 SQRGTK
+332 AQRGTK
-338 ASAIHHLSIGA
+338 ASAIYNLSLAA
-349 HASSTIQLRLTKSTP
+349 HGSTTIQCRLSKSTV
-364 ESNNDSAF
+364 ESQDDSADQ
-372 HDFDQILDRRKQDCD
+372 DFDQILNLRKQECD
-387 DYYAK
+387 AFYAH
-392 VMPAGLSTE
+392 VMPAGLNAE
-401 QKLVFRQAV
+401 RQLVFRQAM

-422 DIAPWLQQRGID
+422 DIAPWLHERGID
-434 PLGAVNGQGFR
+434 PLAATNAQGFR
-445 NQQWH
+445 NQEWH

-470 AWDLAFHS
+470 AWDLAFHT

-492 LSLMLSSQYLHP
+492 LSLMLSSRYLHP

-525 ATYLVYLTD
+525 ATYYVYLTG
-534 ASLHGQADHQ
+534 AGLHGQADHQ

-566 DGNSVF
+566 DGNNVY

-622 SDETYREYI
+622 SDETYREYPV
-631 AKFIRHYLRIAHA
+631 KFIRHYLRIAHA

-649 ASESMWDEEEGFFYD
+649 ASESMWDEEDGFFYD

-690 HVFEQD
+690 QVFEQD
-696 VVEQFPEIGDILQH
+696 VVEQFPEIGDILQR
-710 MRDQYPGQHS
+710 MRVKYPGQHS
-720 SFHDIRL
+720 SFHDISL
-727 KGYANRQMMSALD
+727 KGHANRQMMSALD

-745 RVLTIMLDPDEFLS
+745 RVLKIMLDPDEFLG
-759 DHGIRSISKRHERDP
+759 DYGIRSISKRHERNP

-807 IWMPVNFAIIRSL
+807 IWMPVNFAIIRAL
-820 TVYYTYYGN
+820 VVYFTYYGN

-839 GQMANLYEIA
+839 GQLANLYEIA
-849 ENLTHRIVSIFT
+849 ENLAHRLTSIFT
-861 RNTEGLRPVFGS
+861 RNDEGLRPVFGS
-873 QQTFQGDPHWKDHL
+873 QQTFQSDPNWKDNL

-907 GWSGLVLNLI
+907 GWSGLVVNLI

-925 ESRLASGGNAGP
+925 ESRLASGGNTGP
-937 MPHGWHCVD
+937 VPVERHGGI

>member
-1 MGSPPPTHWKWQPE
+1 
-15 QPTPRVTGN
+15 
-24 DFKPSLTMVVSQAHA
+24 MVVSQAQS
-39 SEALSPEQQRLA
+39 SEAPSPEHQRLA
-51 EADQGQKPWRAWGP
+51 EADQDHKPWRTWGP

-76 EDDSPDGDAWES
+76 EDDSPDGNAWES

-93 ARSRTYQ
+93 ARSHAYQ

-170 PLNAFPY
+170 PLNAYPY
-177 EDLVA
+177 DDLVA
-182 VNKTRSR
+182 TNKARSR
-189 HESEYEL
+189 FEPEYEL
-196 IDTGIFDKNEYCD
+196 IDTGIFEKNEYCD

-214 AKANPEDL
+214 AKTSPEDL

-227 VHNRSDQ
+227 VHNRSNQ
-234 AASLAV
+234 TAKLAI
-240 LPTLWFRNSWE
+240 LPTLWFRNTWDQVSSP
-251 QCDNAK
+251 K
-257 PFIKVQPGESGA
+257 PLIKTEPSQSGQA
-269 ASIHATHPGLGDFA
+269 RLHATHPDLGDFV
-283 LHCKDADELVFTDNE
+283 LHCNGADELVFTDNE
-298 TNTEIIYDKPNQSPY
+298 TNTEVIFQQPNQSPY

-319 RYIVHGEIAAVNP
+319 RYVVHGETAAVNS
-332 SQRGTK
+332 SQQGTK
-338 ASAIHHLSIGA
+338 ASAIYNLLIDANS
-349 HASSTIQLRLTKSTP
+349 SSTIRLRLTKSTLT
-364 ESNNDSAF
+364 SQDYSAYQ
-372 HDFDQILDRRKQDCD
+372 DFDQNLDRRKQDCA
-387 DYYAK
+387 DYYAR
-392 VMPAGLSTE
+392 VMPAGFSAE
-401 QKLVFRQAV
+401 QKLVFRQAM

-422 DIAPWLQQRGID
+422 DITPWLQQRGID
-434 PLGAVNGQGFR
+434 PLGFNNGHGFR

-470 AWDLAFHS
+470 AWDLAFHTS
-478 MAFSLVDPSFAKQQ
+478 TFAYIDPSFAKRQ
-492 LSLMLSSQYLHP
+492 LSLMLSSHYLHP

-525 ATYLVYLTD
+525 ATFLVYLTD

-544 WLKQSFHKL
+544 WLKESFHKL
-553 LINFTWWVNRKDA
+553 LVNFTWWLNRKDA
-566 DGNSVF
+566 NGNNVF

-607 FYAQTMVNIAVELAR
+607 LFAQSMVQISVELAR
-622 SDETYREYI
+622 KDDTYREFPV
-631 AKFIRHYLRIAHA
+631 KFMRHFLSIAHA

-649 ASESMWDEEEGFFYD
+649 ASESMWDEEDGFFYD
-664 VLRKSDGSSTR
+664 VLRRSDGRSTR

-690 HVFEQD
+690 HLFEQD
-696 VVEQFPEIGDILQH
+696 VLETFPELGDLLPRLREKFPDH
-710 MRDQYPGQHS
+710 HS
-720 SFHDIRL
+720 SFHDVRL
-727 KGYANRQMMSALD
+727 RGYGNRHLMSALD
-740 ETNLR
+740 EANLR
-745 RVLTIMLDPDEFLS
+745 RVLAIMLDPDEFLG
-759 DHGIRSISKRHERDP
+759 DYGIRSISKRHESVP
-774 YRFVHNQQEY
+774 YRFVHNQQEF
-784 VVQYLPAESDSGLFG
+784 VVKYLPAESDSGLFG

-807 IWMPVNFAIIRSL
+807 VWMPVNVMIIRSL
-820 TVYYTYYGN
+820 IVYFCYYGP
-829 DFKVEFPTGS
+829 DFKIEFPTGS
-839 GQMANLYEIA
+839 GKLANLYEVA
-849 ENLTHRIVSIFT
+849 ENLAHRLVSIFT
-861 RNTEGLRPVFGS
+861 RNADGLRPVFGS
-873 QQTFQGDPHWKDHL
+873 QQTFQGDPYWKDNL

-907 GWSGLVLNLI
+907 GWSGLVVNLT
-917 HYFAANTQ
+917 HYFSVNTQ
-925 ESRLASGGNAGP
+925 ESLLARGPTNLAS
-937 MPHGWHCVD
+937 HGRPGVD

>member
-1 MGSPPPTHWKWQPE
+1 MP
-15 QPTPRVTGN
+15 
-24 DFKPSLTMVVSQAHA
+24 VSQAQS

-76 EDDSPDGDAWES
+76 EDESPDGDAWES

-93 ARSRTYQ
+93 ARSRAYQ

-182 VNKTRSR
+182 VNKARSR
-189 HESEYEL
+189 HEPEYEL
-196 IDTGIFDKNEYCD
+196 IDTGVFDKNEYCD
-209 VEVEY
+209 IEVEY
-214 AKANPEDL
+214 AKADPEDL

-227 VHNRSDQ
+227 VHNRSDKP
-234 AASLAV
+234 ASLAV
-240 LPTLWFRNSWE
+240 LPTLWCRNTWA
-251 QCDNAK
+251 QGGNAR
-257 PFIKVQPGESGA
+257 PLIKAKLGESVA
-269 ASIHATHPGLGDFA
+269 ASIHASHPDLDDFV
-283 LHCKDADELVFTDNE
+283 LHCKDADELVFTENE

-319 RYIVHGEIAAVNP
+319 RYIVHGEVAAVNP

-338 ASAIHHLSIGA
+338 ASAVHNLSIGA
-349 HASSTIQLRLTKSTP
+349 HASSTIQLRLAKSTP
-364 ESNNDSAF
+364 ESNNDSAYY
-372 HDFDQILDRRKQDCD
+372 DFDQILDRRKQDCD

-401 QKLVFRQAV
+401 QTLVFRQAV

-450 HMNNCD
+450 HMNNSD

-534 ASLHGQADHQ
+534 ARLHGQPDHQ

-631 AKFIRHYLRIAHA
+631 AKFIKHYLRIAHA

-696 VVEQFPEIGDILQH
+696 VVEQFPEIGDYLQH
-710 MRDQYPGQHS
+710 MRDKYPDQHS

-740 ETNLR
+740 EINLR
-745 RVLTIMLDPDEFLS
+745 RVLAIMLDPDEFLS

-807 IWMPVNFAIIRSL
+807 IWMPVNFSIIRSL

-849 ENLTHRIVSIFT
+849 EHLAHRLVSIFT

-873 QQTFQGDPHWKDHL
+873 QQTFQNAPNWKDYL

-907 GWSGLVLNLI
+907 GWSGLVVNLI

-925 ESRLASGGNAGP
+925 ESRLASGGNTGP
-937 MPHGWHCVD
+937 LPAKRYGGD